1 MSNGNTIFFYALYM
15 GLKDSFVS
23 VHNTPFVTTYSFTLV
38 DTAQNPTQ
46 QTIVELEISYS
57 YTDHKNSYAKFELYM
72 DGDFVLSGI
81 RPVFAKT
88 ANKTIDKMSTAEQLE
103 LLARKCSEKVILQE
117 IDAQS
122 RHMLKT
128 FINNTNI
135 KIH

>member
-1 MSNGNTIFFYALYM
+1 M

-38 DTAQNPTQ
+38 DTAQNPPQ
-46 QTIVELEISYS
+46 QTIVDLEISYS

-88 ANKTIDKMSTAEQLE
+88 AN
-103 LLARKCSEKVILQE
+103 
-117 IDAQS
+117 
-122 RHMLKT
+122 
-128 FINNTNI
+128 
-135 KIH
+135 